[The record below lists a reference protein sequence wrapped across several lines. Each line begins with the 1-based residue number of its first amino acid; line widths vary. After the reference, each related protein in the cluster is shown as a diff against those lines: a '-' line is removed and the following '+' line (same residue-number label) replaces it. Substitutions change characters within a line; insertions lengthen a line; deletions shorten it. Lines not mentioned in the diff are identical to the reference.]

1 MKLQHQ
7 QSSTQQQI
15 SKSPHR
21 EPYAEVFEYFE
32 SITNDWTEAEDLMH
46 DYMMAEYSEEI
57 ETGLKRP
64 NPPTKEAVKRAQ
76 FVDKTYQWQ
85 GR

>member
-1 MKLQHQ
+1 MKQ
-7 QSSTQQQI
+7 QKNSTLQQI
-15 SKSPHR
+15 S
-21 EPYAEVFEYFE
+21 
-32 SITNDWTEAEDLMH
+32 N
-46 DYMMAEYSEEI
+46 
-57 ETGLKRP
+57 LKRP

>member
-1 MKLQHQ
+1 MKLQNQ
-7 QSSTQQQI
+7 QSSTPQQT
-15 SKSPHR
+15 S
-21 EPYAEVFEYFE
+21 
-32 SITNDWTEAEDLMH
+32 N
-46 DYMMAEYSEEI
+46 
-57 ETGLKRP
+57 LKRP

>member
-1 MKLQHQ
+1 
-7 QSSTQQQI
+7 
-15 SKSPHR
+15 
-21 EPYAEVFEYFE
+21 
-32 SITNDWTEAEDLMH
+32 MH
-46 DYMMAEYSEEI
+46 DYYLSEYSEEL

-64 NPPTKEAVKRAQ
+64 NPPTEEAVKRAK

>member
-7 QSSTQQQI
+7 QSST
-15 SKSPHR
+15 PHQT
-21 EPYAEVFEYFE
+21 
-32 SITNDWTEAEDLMH
+32 SN
-46 DYMMAEYSEEI
+46 
-57 ETGLKRP
+57 LKRP
-64 NPPTKEAVKRAQ
+64 NPPTEEAVKRAQ